1 MTASANSSNLPSLPG
16 AVELDIGQAWW
27 GNASRL
33 DLGGQAAGIVTAA
46 QAMYAK
52 QQALRQRS
60 QDRRNRAKSKAP
72 VPAPVADTVV
82 EQTTD

>member
-1 MTASANSSNLPSLPG
+1 M
-16 AVELDIGQAWW
+16 VE
-27 GNASRL
+27 NASRL

-60 QDRRNRAKSKAP
+60 QDRRKRAK
-72 VPAPVADTVV
+72 
-82 EQTTD
+82 